1 MYRLSNEFFAYNN
14 RFNAR
19 GGWGTAVMT
28 AGSLKCK
35 ARRTPLRVTRY
46 LAPPHNRLA
55 KKKYYGVRVLIMK
68 VRKLAQEREES
79 LLNINLKYV

>member
-28 AGSLKCK
+28 AGPLKCK
-35 ARRTPLRVTRY
+35 ARRTPLRVTWY

-55 KKKYYGVRVLIMK
+55 KKKILRRTSSGYESQK
-68 VRKLAQEREES
+68 VSPGKRREPPE
-79 LLNINLKYV
+79 Y